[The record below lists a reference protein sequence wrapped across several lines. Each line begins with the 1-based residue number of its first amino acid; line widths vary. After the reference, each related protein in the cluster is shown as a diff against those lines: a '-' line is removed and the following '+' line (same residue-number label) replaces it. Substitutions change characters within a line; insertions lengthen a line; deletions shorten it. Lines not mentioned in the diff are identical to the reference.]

1 MQISKIIEYI
11 LSLPKSVYVSFR
23 LFSLKDAVKVPVLVR
38 YNCSLLSLK
47 GNVIICHRGGVKFA
61 MLKVGFGMVGI
72 FDKRYERSI
81 LQIDGT
87 IQIKGKCSFG
97 QGARICVAKDAVLA
111 LGENFTN
118 SAECSI
124 ICTNRIDIG
133 DNVVVSWN
141 TTIIDTD
148 LHKVENV
155 NTNELYEESREII
168 IGNNVWIGMGSTV
181 LKGCVIPTGCIIAA
195 NAVVTKVFL
204 TDNTIL
210 AGNPAV
216 EKKHGVTL
224 HRSKRI

>member
-1 MQISKIIEYI
+1 MKLSKILEYV
-11 LSLPKSVYVSFR
+11 LSIPKSVYVSFR
-23 LFSLKDAVKVPVLVR
+23 LFPLKDAMKVPVFCR

-47 GNVIICHRGGVKFA
+47 GSVKASISGGETA
-61 MLKVGFGMVGI
+61 MLKIGFGDVGI

-87 IQIKGKCSFG
+87 IEIKGKCNFG
-97 QGARICVAKDAVLA
+97 QGGRICVAKDAVLA
-111 LGENFTN
+111 FGDNFAN

-124 ICTNRIDIG
+124 ICYNRIVIG

-155 NTNELYEESREII
+155 ITKEIYEESREII
-168 IGNNVWIGMGSTV
+168 IGNNVWIGMGSII
-181 LKGCVIPTGCIIAA
+181 LKGCIIPAGCIIAA
-195 NAVVTKVFL
+195 NAVVTKVFI
-204 TDNTIL
+204 NENAIL

-224 HRSKRI
+224 HRTRLK